1 VSKHRGPARRGRR
14 WFGLLFAVLL
24 IGAAAVTGPTVI
36 RKAGFDVSLPW
47 SGSAPTSCTPV
58 QVQISVVPELSN
70 AVESLLGHLQ
80 GSRQADGSCVQVV
93 VTSEAATETIRKTQ
107 VLPADRAP
115 QLWIPDSSLWERQ
128 IQNWPLTAE
137 GSIAS
142 SPLVVATSEAVVAEL
157 GWAAHPPTWG
167 QALSGVRPVAMPDL
181 QNNASGV
188 LSILGLWQ
196 SLGKTSTADQAV
208 AAAVLASTRSTAP
221 TPTSVVEAA
230 VRNDPATPLLVTSEL
245 SVFAANRGNAS
256 SRLVA
261 VYPQNGSPALDYPI
275 LRVSPASQGIA
286 RTMAVD
292 SVIAA
297 LKGTSARD
305 LVRRSG
311 LRDATGGGPGGAG
324 LSANTVT
331 TLDIPAP
338 AEVNAFLTKL
348 QALTKPSHLTVVI
361 DVSLSMQSL
370 IGGGL
375 TRAQL
380 AGQAAQAAGNLLS
393 DKSSVGLWV
402 FSRDLAGSPV
412 GTDYRQLDKLL
423 PLGQP
428 EAGHTHR
435 DVIDLHLLSL
445 NNMLGGDGTALYST
459 ALAAMKS
466 ATQEYD
472 DASVNSVVLFTDGV
486 NDDAGGI
493 SLAQLTAQLKA
504 LADPQKPVR
513 LIAIGIGPDA
523 DLDVLRTMAAP
534 SAGAAYVATNPDQL
548 KTILFDALAHRTP
561 TS

>member
-1 VSKHRGPARRGRR
+1 MSKHRGPARRWRR
-14 WFGLLFAVLL
+14 WFGLLIAVLL
-24 IGAAAVTGPTVI
+24 VAAAALTGPTMV
-36 RKAGFDVSLPW
+36 RRAGIDLSLPW
-47 SGSAPTSCTPV
+47 SGSAPTSCTPM
-58 QVQISVVPELSN
+58 QIQISVVPELSN
-70 AVESLLGHLQ
+70 AVETLLRPLQ
-80 GSRQADGSCVQVV
+80 GSKQPDGACLQAV

-128 IQNWPLTAE
+128 IQTWPLTAD
-137 GSIAS
+137 GSVAS

-157 GWAAHPPTWG
+157 GWAGHPPTWG
-167 QALSGVRPVAMPDL
+167 QVLSGIRPVAMPDL

-196 SLGKTSTADQAV
+196 SLGKTPAADQAV

-221 TPTSVVEAA
+221 TPTSVVDAA

-261 VYPQNGSPALDYPI
+261 VYPQDGSPALDYPI
-275 LRVSPASQGIA
+275 LRVSPASQGLA
-286 RTMAVD
+286 RTLAVD

-324 LSANTVT
+324 LSSKSVT

-348 QALTKPSHLTVVI
+348 QSLTRPSHLTVVV
-361 DVSLSMQSL
+361 DVSLSMKSL

-402 FSRDLAGSPV
+402 FSRDLAGSPT
-412 GTDYRQLDKLL
+412 GTDYRQLDRLL
-423 PLGQP
+423 PLGQA

-435 DVIDLHLLSL
+435 DVLGTHLLGL
-445 NNMLGGDGTALYST
+445 NGMLGGDGTALYVT

-472 DASVNSVVLFTDGV
+472 QASVNSVVLFTDGV
-486 NDDAGGI
+486 NDDVGGI
-493 SLAQLTAQLKA
+493 TLAQLTAQLKA
-504 LADPQKPVR
+504 IADPQKPVR
-513 LIAIGIGPDA
+513 LIAVGIGPDA
-523 DLDVLRTMAAP
+523 DLTVLRTMAAP
-534 SAGAAYVATNPDQL
+534 SNGAAYVATTPDQL